1 MRKYRLIGLVALLV
15 LLALVVLSTRSAE
28 TDLEEKAAM
37 ADGGPVVGGIKDS
50 PAGTDND
57 LHVIDLARFA
67 VEEHN
72 KKANGL
78 LQFEKV
84 VKVKQ
89 QVVAGTMYYFTI
101 EAKDGEV
108 KKVYE
113 AKVWEKPWESFKE
126 LQEFKP
132 AEDAASA

>member
-72 KKANGL
+72 KKAVSPHL
-78 LQFEKV
+78 FPLAPLCDLQ
-84 VKVKQ
+84 
-89 QVVAGTMYYFTI
+89 GPI
-101 EAKDGEV
+101 G
-108 KKVYE
+108 
-113 AKVWEKPWESFKE
+113 
-126 LQEFKP
+126 
-132 AEDAASA
+132 SAFWSLTV